1 VILDLIR
8 CEVPQFSSASHHG
21 FSNSSGSLAIFTAIR
36 RAKAARYSSVLQ
48 MAGCHHARTAVVP
61 LLVAWRVRR
70 GAVNS
75 FWIMPRGI

>member
-1 VILDLIR
+1 MTVSPYRATGAVMNRLLII
-8 CEVPQFSSASHHG
+8 
-21 FSNSSGSLAIFTAIR
+21 SLLLTTIR
-36 RAKAARYSSVLQ
+36 RANAARYSSVLQ

-61 LLVAWRVRR
+61 LLVARRVRR